1 METTVEKTSLWTR
14 IKRNLTIGKV
24 LTYIF
29 LTIGALIMFWPFFWM
44 ISSAFK
50 TASEIVAFP
59 PKFIPN
65 SWTYFENFKDAFA
78 KAPFAKYFFNSVI
91 VTVACVAATTFTTIL
106 AAFAFS
112 RLKFKG
118 RDVIFSLLLSF
129 MMVPFEM
136 LAMTNTTTIIQLGL
150 NNSLWGLIIPFTTS
164 IYYTFILRNFFISI
178 PDSLY
183 YSARIDGATNWQYL
197 WKIMVPIAKPSLFTI
212 ILLNALTCWN
222 SFFWPR
228 IIITSAEY
236 RTLPFGLYAFMSEGG
251 TEYGPYMAAATIVVV
266 PMIIL
271 FLFARKYIVNGVAR
285 GGLKG

>member
-1 METTVEKTSLWTR
+1 METNEKVSLLTK
-14 IKRNLTIGKV
+14 IKRNVTVGKV

-29 LTIGALIMFWPFFWM
+29 LTIGALVMVWPFYWM

-50 TASEIVAFP
+50 SQLEIVSFP
-59 PKFIPN
+59 PAFVPN
-65 SWTYFENFKDAFA
+65 SWAYLENFKSAFL
-78 KAPFAKYFFNSVI
+78 KAPFATYFFNSIV
-91 VTVACVAATTFTTIL
+91 VTVACVACTSFTTIL

-112 RLKFKG
+112 RLNFKG
-118 RDVIFSLLLSF
+118 RDLIFSLLLSF

-136 LAMTNTTTIIQLGL
+136 IAMTNTTTITQLGL
-150 NNSLWGLIIPFTTS
+150 NNSLLGLIVPFTTS

-183 YSARIDGATNWQYL
+183 YSARIDGASNWEYL

-266 PMIIL
+266 PMILL

>member
-1 METTVEKTSLWTR
+1 METNEKVSLLTR
-14 IKRNLTIGKV
+14 IKRNVTLGKV
-24 LTYIF
+24 LTYVF
-29 LTIGALIMFWPFFWM
+29 LAIGALVMVWPFYWM

-50 TASEIVAFP
+50 TQLEIVSFP
-59 PKFIPN
+59 PAFVPN
-65 SWTYFENFKDAFA
+65 SWAYLENFKIAFV
-78 KAPFAKYFFNSVI
+78 KAPFAKYFFNSI
-91 VTVACVAATTFTTIL
+91 VVTIACVACTTFTTIL
-106 AAFAFS
+106 ASFAFS
-112 RLKFKG
+112 RLNFKG
-118 RDVIFSLLLSF
+118 RDLIFSLLLSF

-136 LAMTNTTTIIQLGL
+136 VAMTNTTTITQFGL
-150 NNSLWGLIIPFTTS
+150 NNSLLGLIVPFTTS
-164 IYYTFILRNFFISI
+164 IYYTFILRNFFVSI

-183 YSARIDGATNWQYL
+183 YSARIDGASNWQYL

-228 IIITSAEY
+228 IIITSAEN

-266 PMIIL
+266 PMIAL
-271 FLFARKYIVNGVAR
+271 FLVARKYIVNGVAR

>member
-1 METTVEKTSLWTR
+1 MDTKMEKTSLTTR
-14 IKRNLTIGKV
+14 IKREVTPGKV
-24 LTYIF
+24 LIYIG
-29 LTIGALIMFWPFFWM
+29 LIIGALIMFWPFFWM

-50 TASEIVAFP
+50 TAHEISSFP
-59 PKFIPN
+59 PVFFPSN
-65 SWTYFENFKDAFA
+65 WLNFENFIKAFET
-78 KAPFAKYFFNSVI
+78 APFAKYFINSVI
-91 VTVACVAATTFTTIL
+91 VTVACVALTTITTIL
-106 AAFAFS
+106 ASFAFS

-118 RDVIFSLLLSF
+118 RDVMFTLLLSF

-136 LAMTNTTTIIQLGL
+136 LAMTNVTTIVQWGL
-150 NNSLWGLIIPFTTS
+150 HNTIISLIIPFTTS

-183 YSARIDGATNWQYL
+183 YSARIDGASNWKYL
-197 WKIMVPIAKPSLFTI
+197 WKIMVPIAKPSLMTI

-222 SFFWPR
+222 SFFWTR
-228 IIITSAEY
+228 IIITSPEN

-251 TEYGPYMAAATIVVV
+251 TEFGPYMAAATIVVV

-271 FLFARKYIVNGVAR
+271 FLFARKHIVNGVAR

>member
-1 METTVEKTSLWTR
+1 MNNTAEKVSLWTR
-14 IKRNLTIGKV
+14 LKRNITVGKV

-29 LTIGALIMFWPFFWM
+29 LIIGALIMIWPFFWM

-50 TASEIVAFP
+50 QNWEIVAFP
-59 PKFIPN
+59 PKLLPE
-65 SWTYFENFKDAFA
+65 SWLNFENFKAAFE
-78 KAPFAKYFFNSVI
+78 KAPFAKYFLNSII
-91 VTVACVAATTFTTIL
+91 VTVSCVVCTTFTTIL

-118 RDVIFSLLLSF
+118 RDLVFSLTLSF

-136 LAMTNTTTIIQLGL
+136 LAMTNMTTIVQWKL
-150 NNSLWGLIIPFTTS
+150 NNSILALIIPFTTS
-164 IYYTFILRNFFISI
+164 IYYTFILRGFFISI

-183 YSARIDGATNWQYL
+183 YSARIDGASNWKYL
-197 WKIMVPIAKPSLFTI
+197 WKIMVPIARPSINTI
-212 ILLNALTCWN
+212 ILLNSLTCWN

-228 IIITSAEY
+228 IIITAKEA

-251 TEYGPYMAAATIVVV
+251 TEFGPYMAAATIVVI
-266 PMIIL
+266 PMVIL
-271 FLFARKYIVNGVAR
+271 FLFARKNIVNGVAR